1 MYFRSK
7 STLPREFF
15 KLVDSCGLAPGFN
28 FAIFDDS
35 SKKHK
40 GPSLFPKKSVEKS
53 EKFFLEIIEE
63 RVSYLFLSNLVGV
76 PPFFSR
82 GPPIMSPL
90 KGGIS
95 SRKISSENPKNTRGE

>member
-28 FAIFDDS
+28 FAIFDDF

-40 GPSLFPKKSVEKS
+40 GGPLFSKKSVEKS
-53 EKFFLEIIEE
+53 RKFFLEIIEE
-63 RVSYLFLSNLVGV
+63 RVSNLFLSSLAGV

-82 GPPIMSPL
+82 GRPIVSPL
-90 KGGIS
+90 NGLKHGV
-95 SRKISSENPKNTRGE
+95 KAFF